1 MNDIVPGVSMK
12 FSPASSLAAIG
23 ACAILAAPVQAE
35 VLPVSGIYAAG
46 SDAASAVETIAV
58 ENFGG
63 DEGAALSFAITDRL
77 ENVRIEGET
86 YFQIFPTSGD
96 DVDAVLRGS
105 ANAEVLETEL
115 EDRKVT
121 KCTKKDKDKKCIREK
136 VTFYE
141 CTELSV
147 TLYPRVRLIAQN
159 GGELYSARDS
169 LSRSASF
176 CANDSSIPSAQGMI
190 DSLISQFAGEVRS
203 DFAPVERFQEFRVL
217 ESRKGM
223 DRDAKKAFKTAVK
236 LTKSDVAASC
246 NAFAALEDTNP
257 QHVSVL
263 FNIGLCAE
271 GQGDLD
277 AAENFYQ
284 RALDVEPGK
293 DNPTSGIS
301 RISSKRRAAEQL
313 AVRFGAE
320 NSQEPVEDQELQ
332 GDAVTEPQT

>member
-1 MNDIVPGVSMK
+1 MKITSVSGFGAACIVALTSM
-12 FSPASSLAAIG
+12 SAH
-23 ACAILAAPVQAE
+23 AE

-46 SDAASAVETIAV
+46 SDAASAVSTIAV

-77 ENVRIEGET
+77 ENVRIEGEP

-96 DVDAVLRGS
+96 DVDAILRGS

-141 CTELSV
+141 CTQLSV

-159 GGELYSARDS
+159 GGELYSARES
-169 LSRSASF
+169 LNRSASF

-190 DSLISQFAGEVRS
+190 DSLISQFADEVRA

-217 ESRKGM
+217 ESSKDM
-223 DRDAKKAFKTAVK
+223 DRDAKKAFRAAIK

-246 NAFAALEDTNP
+246 KAFAALEDTNP

-271 GQGDLD
+271 GQGDID
-277 AAENFYQ
+277 AAESFYQ
-284 RALDVEPGK
+284 RSLAVEPGK
-293 DNPTSGIS
+293 DYPTSGIS

-313 AVRFGAE
+313 AVRFEAE
-320 NSQEPVEDQELQ
+320 TGQDPVEVQDLQE
-332 GDAVTEPQT
+332 DTVIEPQT